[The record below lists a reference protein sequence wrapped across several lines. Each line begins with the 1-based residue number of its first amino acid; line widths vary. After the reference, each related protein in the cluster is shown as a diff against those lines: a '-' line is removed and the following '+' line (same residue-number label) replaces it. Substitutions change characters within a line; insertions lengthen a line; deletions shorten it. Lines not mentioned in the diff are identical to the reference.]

1 MNTLLNLKLIVR
13 SWWRNKMYFLISLFS
28 LTIGLACTNLLM
40 TFFIHEYNLE
50 GTNPNRENIYILR
63 QDSPME
69 DGEKVT
75 FTGVRPANQIKN
87 NYPEI
92 TSMLRVGPYHAER
105 FMYQENEMPRPLV
118 LQADSTLP
126 DFFPYNVLEGSLR
139 EVLTSPG
146 KIALSENYT
155 RRLFGNRIGI
165 GETIEAYNSDGKKQS
180 LLVAAILEER
190 SQSFLQ
196 FDILTGTD
204 ETFIGGATLLKL
216 PTGTDDKALLQKIRE
231 DKVPT
236 MMPGQT
242 QYYLEPIKEIYFG
255 HTPNSKQEPL
265 VYLHQ
270 TNVQLLHIA
279 LVSALLVL
287 VIACFNFSNLNLSRT
302 LQQLKMIHI
311 EKLMGAKL
319 KEIRTQLF
327 LDASLTVFISFLL
340 ALLLLNDILPW
351 FNELLSVDLSYSF
364 FFNGQVLPL
373 LLGFIFLLAVVPGIY
388 ISYRLSRQSI
398 NDFRI
403 QYTGRKKQTLIGT
416 LACLQFLL
424 SIGLV
429 YATTVTQD
437 QLNLM
442 KRHANRY
449 ENMIEIGD
457 MFGGPALHAFQ
468 QEVDQIDGVETTTL
482 SSNSILSGFIMQLTI
497 QNPDGTEEM
506 GAKSFIH
513 TDSSFFQIMNIR
525 IVKGMNPQEA
535 LNKYES
541 PFYINEKY
549 AQWANIQA
557 EDIGVKRKKEL
568 DPTHFPKDESI
579 LAGIIENVPTNSL
592 QEQFFAQ
599 EITLHES
606 SSAYLTKEGKY
617 LQIRLIPDK
626 EQEAKAMIQKKW
638 EEMFEG
644 RQFLFFDTHQLF
656 MERNKDLIQMSNIMK
671 AYSCIAIFL
680 TCFGILGISWY
691 AVRQRTREIAIRK
704 VHGASMKN
712 IVWLLNRPF
721 LIQILIAYIIAIP
734 LGWKLMLPWLEQFT
748 ERTGSNILQF
758 VWPLV
763 IVSVV
768 AFCTVSFHVL
778 LALKSKPTEN
788 LKME

>member
-1 MNTLLNLKLIVR
+1 MNLLLSLKLIIR
-13 SWWRNKMYFLISLFS
+13 NWWRNKLYFFISLFS
-28 LTIGLACTNLLM
+28 LTIGLTCTNLLV

-75 FTGVRPANQIKN
+75 FTGVKPANQIKN

-92 TSMLRVGPYHAER
+92 TSMLRVGPYRAER
-105 FMYQENEMPRPLV
+105 FLYQENEMLQPLV

-139 EVLTSPG
+139 EVLTTPG
-146 KIALSENYT
+146 KIALSENYS
-155 RRLFGNRIGI
+155 RRIFGNRIGI
-165 GETIEAYNSDGKKQS
+165 GETIEAYNADGKKQS
-180 LLVAAILEER
+180 LQVGAILEER
-190 SQSFLQ
+190 PQSFLQ
-196 FDILTGTD
+196 FDMLTGID
-204 ETFIGGATLLKL
+204 EKFFGGATLLKL
-216 PTGTDDKALLQKIRE
+216 PTGTEEKSLLKKIRE

-265 VYLHQ
+265 PYLHQ

-279 LVSALLVL
+279 LASALLVL

-319 KEIRTQLF
+319 KEVRAQLF
-327 LDASLTVFISFLL
+327 LDASLTVIISFML

-373 LLGFIFLLAVVPGIY
+373 LLGFIFLLAIVPGIY
-388 ISYRLSRQSI
+388 ISCRLSRQSI
-398 NDFRI
+398 NDFRM
-403 QYTGRKKQTLIGT
+403 QYTGRKKQTLIGI

-429 YATTVTQD
+429 YATTIIQT

-442 KRHANRY
+442 KQHANRY

-457 MFGGPALHAFQ
+457 MFGGPALQAFQ
-468 QEVDQIDGVETTTL
+468 QELELLDGVETTTL
-482 SSNSILSGFIMQLTI
+482 SSNSILAGFIMQLTI
-497 QNPDGTEEM
+497 QNPDGTEQM
-506 GAKSFIH
+506 GSKSFIH
-513 TDSSFFQIMNIR
+513 TDTSFFQLLNIR

-535 LNKYES
+535 LSKYES

-549 AQWANIQA
+549 AQWANIQS
-557 EDIGVKRKKEL
+557 EDIGVKRKKNL
-568 DPTHFPKDESI
+568 DPINYPKDESI

-592 QEQFFAQ
+592 QEQYFAQ

-606 SSAYLTKEGKY
+606 HSAYLSKEGKY
-617 LQIRLIPDK
+617 LQIRLIPGK
-626 EQEAKAMIQKKW
+626 EQETTAIIQQKW

-644 RQFLFFDTHQLF
+644 RKFLFFDMHQLF
-656 MERNKDLIQMSNIMK
+656 MERNKDLIQMSDIMK
-671 AYSCIAIFL
+671 AYSSIAILL
-680 TCFGILGISWY
+680 TCFGIFGISWY
-691 AVRQRTREIAIRK
+691 AVRQRVREIAIRK
-704 VHGASMKN
+704 VHGASAFS

-721 LIQILIAYIIAIP
+721 FIQIAIAYIISMPITWW
-734 LGWKLMLPWLEQFT
+734 LLHHWLEQFVQQA
-748 ERTGSNILQF
+748 ESSIAQFILPF
-758 VWPLV
+758 V
-763 IVSVV
+763 IVGI
-768 AFCTVSFHVL
+768 VSFVTASVHAL
-778 LALKSKPTEN
+778 LAIKVNPLESLKTE
-788 LKME
+788 